1 MGRGFSDS
9 CHIREGLGKSM
20 ITEIFAV
27 AAHLLGT
34 VCVGLAVLHFYD
46 RGRARVLKIMA
57 WIDSSCALLSLDI
70 SAAQLLLFEFLTC
83 LFFLLLFVAG
93 GGILCLIPVFAVI
106 LLPFVVLRQLKD
118 LRARKLDSQIERTVS
133 RLADALKSVGS
144 LHEALG
150 RVCEHS
156 VSPVRDELE
165 FTLKEIDLGIPVDDA
180 LEKFAARSGSRNA
193 AVAVTALLVGRRTGG
208 ELAAILEDI
217 ASTFREQKRLEGI
230 LKTRTAEGR
239 GQAWV
244 LGSVPP
250 FLLVFLYFSN
260 PQWISPL
267 LNTNTGWIILAV
279 AGILEITAILVIR
292 KLVSIDVT

>member
-1 MGRGFSDS
+1 MLK
-9 CHIREGLGKSM
+9 EL
-20 ITEIFAV
+20 IFI
-27 AAHLLGT
+27 AAHLLVFACT
-34 VCVGLAVLHFYD
+34 ALAVMLFYD
-46 RGRARVLKIMA
+46 RGRARLLKIMA

-70 SAAQLLLFEFLTC
+70 SAAQLMLFEFLIC
-83 LFFLLLFVAG
+83 MFFLLLFAAG
-93 GGILCLIPVFAVI
+93 GGILCLIPVFVVI
-106 LLPFVVLRQLKD
+106 FLPLVVLRQLKA
-118 LRARKLDSQIERTVS
+118 LRSRRLDSQIESTVS

-156 VSPVRDELE
+156 VPPVRDELE

-193 AVAVTALLVGRRTGG
+193 SVAVTALLIGRRTGG
-208 ELAAILEDI
+208 ELAVILEDI

-250 FLLVFLYFSN
+250 FLLLFLYFSN
-260 PQWISPL
+260 PHWISPL
-267 LNTNTGWIILAV
+267 LHTQTGWMILAA
-279 AGILEITAILVIR
+279 AGILETAAILVIR
-292 KLVSIDVT
+292 KLVSIDVS